1 MRIPISV
8 AEGLLLA
15 NSLIS
20 GTETKKILDQWR
32 EKHSMPFR
40 LDKKQELGKG
50 YWRGFMTRNSQLIT
64 SKRGVKFESKR
75 ADDWCIYLSFSSMYD
90 EVYKEWPQPKMP
102 ISPS

>member
-1 MRIPISV
+1 MSQIEPYLVELIQQLSRMRIPISV

-40 LDKKQELGKG
+40 LNKKRSLEKDIG
-50 YWRGFMTRNSQLIT
+50 
-64 SKRGVKFESKR
+64 GVS
-75 ADDWCIYLSFSSMYD
+75 
-90 EVYKEWPQPKMP
+90 
-102 ISPS
+102 